1 MNDRIEHI
9 TKPELLDQIRA
20 ERQRLEE
27 VIAALTPDQM
37 LQPGASG
44 EWTVKDVLAH
54 ISAWE
59 RRMIYWIGSH
69 LRGEAPDLPLP
80 WDVERMNAETYAE
93 VKDKPLA
100 EVLEEFRQSYRDA
113 LALAESL
120 NEGQLQTIYTDTW
133 PMGPLWLGVA
143 ANTNWHYKEHRESIE
158 AWGKKT
164 NIIQSRRFFYDK
176 PG

>member
-1 MNDRIEHI
+1 MNDRIENI

-27 VIAALTPDQM
+27 VIAALTSDQM

-59 RRMIYWIGSH
+59 RRMLSWLGSH
-69 LRGEAPDLPLP
+69 LRGASPDLPLP
-80 WDVERMNAETYAE
+80 WDVERMNAETYAQ

-100 EVLEEFRQSYRDA
+100 EVLEEFHQSYRDA

-120 NEGQLQTIYTDTW
+120 SEEQLKTIYTNTW
-133 PMGPLWLGVA
+133 PMAPLWFGVA
-143 ANTNWHYKEHRESIE
+143 ANTNWHYIEHRESIE
-158 AWGKKT
+158 AWLKQQKAT
-164 NIIQSRRFFYDK
+164 
-176 PG
+176 